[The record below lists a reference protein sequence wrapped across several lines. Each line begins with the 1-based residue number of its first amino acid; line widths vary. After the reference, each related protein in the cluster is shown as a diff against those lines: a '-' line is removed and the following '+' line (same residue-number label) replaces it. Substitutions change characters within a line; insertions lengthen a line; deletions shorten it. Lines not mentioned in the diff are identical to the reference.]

1 MPTIAHCLLLAALAA
16 TARAALFDIE
26 RATALEAK
34 YARATATFNE
44 ALQNA
49 SHALDPHWTDYHR
62 ARKRNDE
69 GIRLSKEEMKTVRAV
84 RDGLIAIRQLQT
96 THLKTTKQIA
106 DEHAAA
112 LERAE
117 RDGELVLVAAA
128 RSAFQTKRETLD
140 KESTAAFERVKA
152 EPDRL
157 RDEL

>member
-1 MPTIAHCLLLAALAA
+1 MRLVFSFLFVAAAH
-16 TARAALFDIE
+16 AALFDVE

-44 ALQNA
+44 ALQNI
-49 SHALDPHWTDYHR
+49 SHTLEPLWADYHR

-69 GIRLSKEEMKTVRAV
+69 GIRLSKDEMKIVHAV
-84 RDGLIAIRQLQT
+84 RDGVTRLKQLQT
-96 THLKTTKQIA
+96 AHLKTTKQIA

-128 RSAFQTKRETLD
+128 RSAFAARRDTLD
-140 KESTAAFERVKA
+140 KESTAVFERVKEGTA
-152 EPDRL
+152 PPK
-157 RDEL
+157 DEL